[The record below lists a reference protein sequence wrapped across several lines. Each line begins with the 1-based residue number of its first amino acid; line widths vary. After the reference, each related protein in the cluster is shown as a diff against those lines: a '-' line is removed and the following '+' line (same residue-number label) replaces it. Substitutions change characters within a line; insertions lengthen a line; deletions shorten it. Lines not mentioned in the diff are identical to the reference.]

1 MFDMFIGGVSAAGE
15 SSVQTLIRELQE
27 EVGIDLMHTENFEN
41 TAAAY
46 LKNAD
51 TTSKINFVKKLLRD
65 SDVSESKQKEIEYM
79 SKDITD
85 SKSFS
90 VGNTIKFL
98 GRTKCYTGYNHCLV
112 DVFAVKL
119 LDTTI
124 ADMAF
129 KDGEVQFGEWLTL
142 VELRNRLLQGG
153 RDKFVPDGLQVWDD
167 LQESLLL

>member
-1 MFDMFIGGVSAAGE
+1 MFDMFIGGVSALGE

-27 EVGIDLMHTENFEN
+27 EVGIDLTHKDSFEE

-51 TTSKINFVKKLLRD
+51 TKSSIDLVKKLLRD
-65 SDVSESKQKEIEYM
+65 SDMSESKQKEIEHM
-79 SKDITD
+79 SEVITD

-98 GRTKCYTGYNHCLV
+98 GKTKCYTSYNHCLV
-112 DVFAVKL
+112 DIFAVEL
-119 LDTTI
+119 LDPTI

-142 VELRNRLLQGG
+142 NELQNRLRRGD
-153 RDKFVPDGLQVWDD
+153 RDKFVPDGLQVWDE
-167 LQESLLL
+167 LQKLLLF